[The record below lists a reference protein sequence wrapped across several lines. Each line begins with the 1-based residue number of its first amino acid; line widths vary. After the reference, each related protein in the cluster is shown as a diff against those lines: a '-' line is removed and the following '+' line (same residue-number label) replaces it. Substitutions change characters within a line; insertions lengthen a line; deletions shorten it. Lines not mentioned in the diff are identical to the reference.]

1 MRFKFLSVLLV
12 GVAIVAGCSKPVL
25 HFEEPSSQEK
35 NVAVDALDTVS
46 IPPARRIPES
56 EMLAAVARVE
66 APIRRSAYEVCNELG
81 LPWERCQNVLTS
93 QLTVSTRDADMNA
106 YADIDNNVGFTG
118 GMVHYAGSDQ
128 ELAAVYAHELAHVMY
143 GHVDKKVSN
152 AMVGALIGGG
162 IAWAL
167 ARDAGP
173 YYDDQTTADMIEA
186 GAEIGS
192 LAYSPEMEIEADRTA
207 IYILENAGY
216 SPGSMRDIIV
226 RLHRHQDGRI
236 GGHPYGVGFLTT
248 HPSDDRRIAH
258 IISAIDDVEYGV
270 PLRLVE

>member
-1 MRFKFLSVLLV
+1 MQ
-12 GVAIVAGCSKPVL
+12 A
-25 HFEEPSSQEK
+25 
-35 NVAVDALDTVS
+35 T
-46 IPPARRIPES
+46 
-56 EMLAAVARVE
+56 VARVE
-66 APIRRSAYEVCNELG
+66 APIKRSAYEVCNNLG
-81 LPWERCQNVLTS
+81 LHWERCQNVLTS

-106 YADIDNNVGFTG
+106 FADIENNVGFTG

-128 ELAAVYAHELAHVMY
+128 EIAAVYAHELAHVMY

-162 IAWAL
+162 IAWVL
-167 ARDAGP
+167 TRDAGP
-173 YYDDQTTADMIEA
+173 NYDHQTTADMMEA

-207 IYILENAGY
+207 IYIMANAGY
-216 SPGSMRDIIV
+216 SPDSMRDIIV

-236 GGHPYGVGFLTT
+236 GGHPNGVGFLTT

-258 IISAIDDVEYGV
+258 ILSAIDDVEYGV